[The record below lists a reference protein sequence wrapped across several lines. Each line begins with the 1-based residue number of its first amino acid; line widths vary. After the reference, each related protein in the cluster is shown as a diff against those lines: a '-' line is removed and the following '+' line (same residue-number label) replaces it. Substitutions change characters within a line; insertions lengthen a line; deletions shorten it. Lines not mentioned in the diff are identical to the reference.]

1 MQARLYPVLAFAVVL
16 MYAAI
21 GCDSNLT
28 GPSADF
34 AAPAFDGGTTG
45 ATLNLK
51 FPASNP
57 C

>member
-34 AAPAFDGGTTG
+34 CRPVF
-45 ATLNLK
+45 
-51 FPASNP
+51 
-57 C
+57 